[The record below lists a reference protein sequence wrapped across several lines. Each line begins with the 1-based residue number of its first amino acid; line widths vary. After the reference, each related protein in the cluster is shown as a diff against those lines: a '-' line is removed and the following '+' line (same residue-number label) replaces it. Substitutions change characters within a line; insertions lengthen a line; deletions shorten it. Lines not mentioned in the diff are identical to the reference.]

1 MAAIITEKFRQH
13 NAEQFYESFSEAAA
27 STYYLFIGKS
37 SPFTTSTSGGD
48 DNSPPTPKDI
58 VTVDFYKWDSMLA
71 AKLISS
77 ADVSYVIPRRDW
89 TNSTTYD
96 MYEHDVSAS
105 NTATSGATSLYDST
119 FYFMTSEYRIYKV
132 LDNNNG
138 TAYSG
143 VEPTS
148 ETTVPFELGGYTL
161 QYMYKLTTSQI
172 QKFVTNDFI
181 PVVTDGAVSSAA
193 VNGAI
198 DTVRVT
204 GGSGYSDTNGDDGA
218 GGGAGTGPYYYAPI
232 TGDGSGGVVKI
243 KVVGGAI
250 AAQGSAGTTVPS
262 GTAGTNYTFAN
273 VDLSDVYADSGLT
286 VSVNIGSGTGGAVQP
301 IISPKGGHGFDAV
314 SELGGHY
321 VMMNTKLEQAE
332 GDDVTVANDFR
343 EVGIVKDPYNY
354 GTTTVSTASTRRQ
367 SFAVL
372 MSSAPTVAYEID
384 EKITQ
389 STTGAVGRVVEWD
402 STNNILYYQ
411 QEQWTNYGLD
421 ADGYVTAF
429 SGANTIT
436 GSNSGAATVPS
447 SNASDNV
454 TLAGGTVLTFTS
466 GYANPE
472 LEPNSGSILYVENRR
487 PISRAS
493 DQTEDIKIV
502 VEF

>member
-13 NAEQFYESFSEAAA
+13 NADQFYESFSEAAA

-37 SPFTTSTSGGD
+37 SPFTSTTSGGD
-48 DNSPPTPKDI
+48 DNAPPTPRDD
-58 VTVDFYKWDSMLA
+58 VTSEFYKWDSMLA
-71 AKLISS
+71 AKQISAS
-77 ADVSYVIPRRDW
+77 DVAYVIPRRNW

-96 MYEHDVSAS
+96 MYEHDISSS
-105 NTATSGATSLYDST
+105 NTTTSGAANLYDST
-119 FYFMTSEYRIYKV
+119 FFFMTSEYRVYKV
-132 LDNNNG
+132 LDNNGG

-148 ETTVPFELGGYTL
+148 TSSTPFELGGYTL
-161 QYMYKLTTSQI
+161 QYMYTLSTSDI

-181 PVVTDGAVSSAA
+181 PVVTDTTVSGDATD
-193 VNGAI
+193 GAI

-204 GGSGYSDTNGDDGA
+204 AGSGYTDG
-218 GGGAGTGPYYYAPI
+218 TYYSAVD
-232 TGDGSGGVVKI
+232 GDGSNGVVQI
-243 KVVGGAI
+243 VVSGGAI
-250 AAQGSAGTTVPS
+250 SAQGSAGTNMFAG
-262 GTAGTNYTFAN
+262 GTGYTFGT
-273 VDLSDVYADSGLT
+273 VDLTDVYSDSGLT
-286 VSVNIGSGTGGAVQP
+286 TGANIGSGTNGVVTP
-301 IISPKGGHGFDAV
+301 IISPKGGHGFDAIA
-314 SELGGHY
+314 ELGGHY

-343 EVGIVKDPYNY
+343 EVGIVKDPYNF
-354 GTTTVSTASTRRQ
+354 GTTTIATASTRRQ

-372 MSSAPTVAYEID
+372 MSAAPTVAYEID

-402 STNNILYYQ
+402 ATNNILYYV
-411 QEQWTNYGLD
+411 QERFADYGI
-421 ADGYVTAF
+421 AANGNVVAF

-436 GSNSGAATVPS
+436 GANSGAATTPS
-447 SNASDNV
+447 ANASDNV
-454 TLAGGTVLTFTS
+454 TLAGGTVVTFTT
-466 GYANPE
+466 GYNNPE
-472 LEPNSGSILYVENRR
+472 LEPNSGHILYVENRR